1 MDSRVAQPCFLI
13 VLASVAFV
21 SLGLP
26 DGIVG
31 VAWPSIRASFGLP
44 IDALGALLVAYTCG
58 YVASSFSSGLVLARM
73 GLGTL
78 LALSCLLTAASLM
91 GYATTP
97 FWGPMV
103 GLATVGGLG
112 AGAIDAGI
120 NGYASLHLGP
130 RLMSWLHACWGVGA
144 ATGPLVMTAVL
155 RAGRPWQRGYL
166 IVGGAQLVLA
176 AAFALSASAWTGG
189 GAPASSGVHA
199 STTDHAAPTLRR
211 GATWL
216 GVLTFFLYTGLEGA
230 FGVWSYTVLTEGRGV
245 PASVAGACVSAFFGG
260 LTLGRLLSA
269 FTGGS
274 VPVTR
279 TLRVCLLVIA
289 LASAT
294 FAADVWRPASFAAVV
309 VAGIACG
316 PVFPSLMSTTRA
328 RLGAPLVARAVGFQ
342 IGAAALGSAI
352 LPAGIGWVAGRAGLE
367 SVGGMLLLL
376 ALVVLG
382 VQEVLLRPLRSGER
396 SQAVAPD
403 PTTPGA

>member
-1 MDSRVAQPCFLI
+1 MASRVAQPRLL
-13 VLASVAFV
+13 VLLASIAFV

-44 IDALGALLVAYTCG
+44 IDALGALLVAFTSG
-58 YVASSFSSGLVLARM
+58 YVASSFSSGFVLARM

-78 LALSCLLTAASLM
+78 LALSCLLTSVSLM
-91 GYATTP
+91 GYAATP
-97 FWGPMV
+97 FWWPMV
-103 GLATVGGLG
+103 GLAAVAGLG

-120 NGYASLHLGP
+120 NAYASLHLGP

-155 RAGRPWQRGYL
+155 QSGRPWQRGYL
-166 IVGGAQLVLA
+166 IVALAQLLLA
-176 AAFALSASAWTGG
+176 AAFALTAPAWTKGV
-189 GAPASSGVHA
+189 APAAGSINAATTPPAMA
-199 STTDHAAPTLRR
+199 SVRR

-216 GVLTFFLYTGLEGA
+216 GVLTFFIYTGLEGA

-245 PASVAGACVSAFFGG
+245 SAPVAGVCVSAFWGG
-260 LTLGRLLSA
+260 LTVGRLLGA
-269 FTGGS
+269 LAGGS
-274 VPVTR
+274 IPVTR
-279 TLRVCLLVIA
+279 TLRGCLLVIA

-294 FAADVWRPASFAAVV
+294 FAADLSPPVTFAAVV

-316 PVFPSLMSTTRA
+316 PVFPSLMSTTEA
-328 RLGAPLVARAVGFQ
+328 RLGAPHVARAVGFQ
-342 IGAAALGSAI
+342 IGAAALGAAI
-352 LPAGIGWVAGRAGLE
+352 LPAAIGWVAGRAGLE

-382 VQEVLLRPLRSGER
+382 VQEVLLRPIRAR
-396 SQAVAPD
+396 
-403 PTTPGA
+403 TPRG

>member
-1 MDSRVAQPCFLI
+1 MDSRVAQPRFLI

-44 IDALGALLVAYTCG
+44 IDALGALLLAFTSG
-58 YVASSFSSGLVLARM
+58 YVVSSFSSGFVLFRM

-78 LALSCLLTAASLM
+78 LALSCLLTSASLM
-91 GYATTP
+91 GYAVTP
-97 FWGPMV
+97 SWWPMV
-103 GLATVGGLG
+103 GLAGVAGLG

-130 RLMSWLHACWGVGA
+130 RLMSWLHACWGMGA

-155 RAGRPWQRGYL
+155 ETGRPWQRGYL
-166 IVGGAQLVLA
+166 IVGIAQLLLA
-176 AAFALSASAWTGG
+176 VAFALSGPAWSRGGPTAQG
-189 GAPASSGVHA
+189 GAHA
-199 STTDHAAPTLRR
+199 FTAALAAPAPRR
-211 GATWL
+211 GATAL
-216 GVLTFFLYTGLEGA
+216 GVLTFFVYTGLEGA

-245 PASVAGACVSAFFGG
+245 PAAVAGACVSSFFGG

-269 FTGGS
+269 FAGGP

-279 TLRVCLLVIA
+279 MLRVCLIVIA

-294 FAADVWRPASFAAVV
+294 FAADLWPPLSFAAVV

-316 PVFPSLMSTTRA
+316 PVFPSLMSTTPA
-328 RLGAPLVARAVGFQ
+328 RVGAPKAARAVGFQ
-342 IGAAALGSAI
+342 IGAAALGSAL

-382 VQEVLLRPLRSGER
+382 VQEVLLEPLRSAER
-396 SQAVAPD
+396 PRGLISD
-403 PTTPGA
+403 PTIPGA

>member
-1 MDSRVAQPCFLI
+1 MGSRVAQPRFLV
-13 VLASVAFV
+13 VLASIAFV

-44 IDALGALLVAYTCG
+44 IDALGALLVAYTSG
-58 YVASSFSSGLVLARM
+58 YVASSFSSGFVLARM

-78 LALSCLLTAASLM
+78 LALSCLLTSASLM
-91 GYATTP
+91 GYAATP
-97 FWGPMV
+97 FWWPMV
-103 GLATVGGLG
+103 GLAAVAGLG

-130 RLMSWLHACWGVGA
+130 RLMSWIHACWGVGA

-155 RAGRPWQRGYL
+155 QAGRPWQRGYL
-166 IVGGAQLVLA
+166 MVGLAQLLLA
-176 AAFALSASAWTGG
+176 AAFALSAQAWTRG
-189 GAPASSGVHA
+189 GALSPGTAHADPTAPA
-199 STTDHAAPTLRR
+199 AATLRR
-211 GATWL
+211 GAISL

-260 LTLGRLLSA
+260 LTAGRLLSA
-269 FTGGS
+269 FAGGS

-294 FAADVWRPASFAAVV
+294 FAADLWPPVSFAAVV

-352 LPAGIGWVAGRAGLE
+352 VPAVIGWVAGRAGLE

-382 VQEVLLRPLRSGER
+382 VQEVLLEPLRSAER
-396 SQAVAPD
+396 TRALMPD
-403 PTTPGA
+403 PRTPPA

>member
-1 MDSRVAQPCFLI
+1 MDSRVAQPRLLVF
-13 VLASVAFV
+13 LASVAFV

-44 IDALGALLVAYTCG
+44 IDALGALLVAFTSG
-58 YVASSFSSGLVLARM
+58 YVASSFSSGFVLARM

-78 LALSCLLTAASLM
+78 LALSCLLTSVSLM
-91 GYATTP
+91 GYAATP
-97 FWGPMV
+97 FWWPMV
-103 GLATVGGLG
+103 GLAAVAGVG

-120 NGYASLHLGP
+120 NAYASLHLGP

-155 RAGRPWQRGYL
+155 QSGRPWQRGYL
-166 IVGGAQLVLA
+166 IVGLAQLLLA
-176 AAFALSASAWTGG
+176 AAFALSAPEWTRGV
-189 GAPASSGVHA
+189 APAAGSINAATTPPAVA
-199 STTDHAAPTLRR
+199 SVRR

-216 GVLTFFLYTGLEGA
+216 GVLTFFIYTGLEGA

-245 PASVAGACVSAFFGG
+245 SAPMAGVCVSAFWGG
-260 LTLGRLLSA
+260 LTVGRLLGA
-269 FTGGS
+269 LAGGS
-274 VPVTR
+274 IPVTR

-294 FAADVWRPASFAAVV
+294 FAADLSQPVTFAAVV

-316 PVFPSLMSTTRA
+316 PVFPSLMSTTEA
-328 RLGAPLVARAVGFQ
+328 RLGAPYVARAVGFQ
-342 IGAAALGSAI
+342 IGAAALGAAI
-352 LPAGIGWVAGRAGLE
+352 LPAAIGWVAGRVGLE

-382 VQEVLLRPLRSGER
+382 VQEVLLRPIRS
-396 SQAVAPD
+396 
-403 PTTPGA
+403 TTPRG